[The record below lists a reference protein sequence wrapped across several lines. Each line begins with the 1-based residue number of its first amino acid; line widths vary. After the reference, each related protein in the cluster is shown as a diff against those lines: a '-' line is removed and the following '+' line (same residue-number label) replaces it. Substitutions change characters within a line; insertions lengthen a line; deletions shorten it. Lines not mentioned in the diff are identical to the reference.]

1 MSGDSIIFDDEKIK
15 KSNFHKNNKLF
26 KIDDIDVDKIL
37 ISKKESY
44 GTNTSFKYFIRYS
57 DNDGI
62 KPLCIKLSEMVGYV
76 QHFESDKRMSFKVID
91 NNLLKKY
98 ISSLEKISS
107 QLVKNFIVNLFKVI
121 MINI

>member
-1 MSGDSIIFDDEKIK
+1 MSGDSIIFDDKKIK

-44 GTNTSFKYFIRYS
+44 GTNTSFKYFIRYC

-76 QHFESDKRMSFKVID
+76 QHFESNKTMFFKVIV

-107 QLVKNFIVNLFKVI
+107 LVSKKIDGESV
-121 MINI
+121 

>member
-1 MSGDSIIFDDEKIK
+1 MSGESIIFDDKKIK
-15 KSNFHKNNKLF
+15 KSNFHQSNKLF

-44 GTNTSFKYFIRYS
+44 GTNASFKYFIRYS

-62 KPLCIKLSEMVGYV
+62 KPLCIKLPEMVGYV
-76 QHFESDKRMSFKVID
+76 QHFESNKTMSFKVID

-98 ISSLEKISS
+98 ISSFEEISS
-107 QLVKNFIVNLFKVI
+107 
-121 MINI
+121 

>member
-76 QHFESDKRMSFKVID
+76 QHFESNKTMFFKVIV

-107 QLVKNFIVNLFKVI
+107 LVSKKIDGESV
-121 MINI
+121 

>member
-1 MSGDSIIFDDEKIK
+1 MSGESIIFDDKKIK
-15 KSNFHKNNKLF
+15 KCNFHKNNKLF

-37 ISKKESY
+37 VTKKESCD
-44 GTNTSFKYFIRYS
+44 TNTSFKYFIGYS

-62 KPLCIKLSEMVGYV
+62 KPLCIKLPEMVGYV
-76 QHFESDKRMSFKVID
+76 QHFETNKTMSFEVIV

-107 QLVKNFIVNLFKVI
+107 LVGKKFDSESV
-121 MINI
+121 

>member
-1 MSGDSIIFDDEKIK
+1 MSGDSIIFDDKKIK
-15 KSNFHKNNKLF
+15 KCNFHKSNKLV

-37 ISKKESY
+37 VSKKESC
-44 GTNTSFKYFIRYS
+44 GTNTSFKYFIGYS

-62 KPLCIKLSEMVGYV
+62 KSLCIKLPEMVGCV
-76 QHFESDKRMSFKVID
+76 QHFESNKTMSFKVID

-107 QLVKNFIVNLFKVI
+107 LVGKKFDSESV
-121 MINI
+121 

>member
-1 MSGDSIIFDDEKIK
+1 MSGESIIFDDEKIK
-15 KSNFHKNNKLF
+15 KSNFHKNNKLV

-37 ISKKESY
+37 VTKKESC
-44 GTNTSFKYFIRYS
+44 GTNTSFKYFIGYS

-76 QHFESDKRMSFKVID
+76 QHFESNKTMFFKVIV

-98 ISSLEKISS
+98 ISSLEKIGS
-107 QLVKNFIVNLFKVI
+107 LVSKKIDGESV
-121 MINI
+121 

>member
-1 MSGDSIIFDDEKIK
+1 MSGESIIFDDKKIK
-15 KSNFHKNNKLF
+15 KSNFHQSNKLF

-44 GTNTSFKYFIRYS
+44 GTNASFKYFIRYS

-62 KPLCIKLSEMVGYV
+62 KPLCIKLPEMVGYV
-76 QHFESDKRMSFKVID
+76 QHFETNKTMSFEVIV

-107 QLVKNFIVNLFKVI
+107 LVGKKFDSESV
-121 MINI
+121 